1 MEPGL
6 FGGLVQVQGKDLE
19 WDDLE
24 REEWEAPG
32 QKRGRAESAPV
43 PNVEQLLPT
52 VQVSLAPNRTVQNA
66 AQPW

>member
-6 FGGLVQVQGKDLE
+6 LGGLVQVQGKGLE
-19 WDDLE
+19 WDGLE
-24 REEWEAPG
+24 REEWEAPEQERG
-32 QKRGRAESAPV
+32 QSESALV

-52 VQVSLAPNRTVQNA
+52 LQVSLAPNRPVQNA

>member
-6 FGGLVQVQGKDLE
+6 LGGLVQVQGKGLE

-24 REEWEAPG
+24 REEWEAPEQERG
-32 QKRGRAESAPV
+32 QSESALV

-52 VQVSLAPNRTVQNA
+52 LQVSLAPSRPVQNA
-66 AQPW
+66 AQAW